1 MKILYYPN
9 RPAVKEIM
17 QADDPLLVLVSYDGR
32 QMLIGG
38 IDDCFEHVILLRKL
52 KIRETAIDSYFRLLI
67 NQEGADWTFVCP
79 VDYKEIRDRRKRIE
93 KFYADGAVVIK
104 KALEHIGYNV
114 PINIPKR
121 FRRHFVELGN
131 GG

>member
-9 RPAVKEIM
+9 RAIVKKVM
-17 QADDPLLVLVSYDGR
+17 QADDPLLVLVSYDGK

-38 IDDCFEHVILLRKL
+38 LDDCFEHVILLRKL
-52 KIRETAIDSYFRLLI
+52 KIRETAIDAYFRLLV
-67 NQEGADWTFVCP
+67 NKEGADWTFVCP
-79 VDYKEIRDRRKRIE
+79 VDYKGILNRQKRIE
-93 KFYADGAVVIK
+93 KFYADGIGVIK
-104 KALEHIGYNV
+104 KALKKIGYAV

-131 GG
+131 GN